1 MAVMD
6 HIVRASTACL
16 AVIAGALAVLA
27 SAGSAAAATP
37 CAQRVID
44 DWADNGRIDRVYP
57 LPCYEEAIDGI
68 PVDLRDY
75 TNAADVIGRALTAAA
90 RVGNG
95 GDGAGGAGAGDS
107 AAGTEAAASIDTS
120 GASDL
125 PRALLVLVGVSLVVL
140 AAGAAGHLSRRRRT
154 APPRESTAD

>member
-6 HIVRASTACL
+6 HIVRVSTACV

-27 SAGSAAAATP
+27 SAGSATAATP
-37 CAQRVID
+37 CGQRVVD
-44 DWADNGRIDRVYP
+44 DWADNGRIDRIYQ

-90 RVGNG
+90 REGNG
-95 GDGAGGAGAGDS
+95 GESGGGAGARDS
-107 AAGTEAAASIDTS
+107 ADTEAASSIDTS

-125 PRALLVLVGVSLVVL
+125 PRPLLVLVGVSLVVL

-154 APPRESTAD
+154 TPPRESTAD